1 MKKIAV
7 FCGSSAGNKDVYTQA
22 ANHLAEVLAGNKL
35 TLVYG
40 GARVGLMGVLANRML
55 EKNSHVI
62 GIMPQFLVDKEV
74 AHSGLTELIKVD
86 SMHERKALI
95 QEMADGFIA
104 LPGGFGTIEE
114 IFEMI
119 TWSQLNLHSKPC
131 AFFNVHGY
139 YNHMDI
145 FLENCVK
152 EGFIA
157 RGYKEMII
165 IEDDPEMIISRFASY
180 EHHTIDKA
188 YLARNNLT

>member
-7 FCGSSAGNKDVYTQA
+7 FCGSSAGNKAVYAQA
-22 ANHLAEVLAGNKL
+22 AQKLADVLCLNNL

-40 GARVGLMGVLANRML
+40 GARVGLMGILANRML
-55 EKNSHVI
+55 EKNAAVT
-62 GIMPQFLVDKEV
+62 GVMPQFLVDKEV

-86 SMHERKALI
+86 SMHERKAMI

-131 AFFNVHGY
+131 AFFNVNSY
-139 YNHMDI
+139 YNYIDL

-157 RGYKEMII
+157 RDYKEMII
-165 IEDDPEMIISRFASY
+165 IENDPEMIISRFASY
-180 EHHTIDKA
+180 QHHTIDKA
-188 YLARNNLT
+188 FLARNNLT